1 MQTFLPSTG
10 LPRLA
15 APICAR
21 ASQGP
26 GPCDDEELGSVAV
39 AGQHAKRSSSVS
51 HSIRTDV
58 RVDEAQDVKKLR
70 KGERQ
75 KKPRTSLNASSQP
88 VYESFAQCQRLTVA
102 VKLP

>member
-1 MQTFLPSTG
+1 MQTFSPSTG

-21 ASQGP
+21 ASLGP
-26 GPCDDEELGSVAV
+26 GPSDDEELGSVAV
-39 AGQHAKRSSSVS
+39 AGQHAKRSNSVS

-75 KKPRTSLNASSQP
+75 KKTTHVAHRQLPTGIRELRTVPTIN
-88 VYESFAQCQRLTVA
+88 CCR
-102 VKLP
+102 